1 MGLNNMA
8 DWAVW
13 WWDGGTEDR
22 SCCQSTGIEQRV
34 LEVIVLM
41 NVTVTTSAHQFPHLR
56 KQLAVAYSVPMWV
69 KRSAESQMLLLEVSG
84 G

>member
-1 MGLNNMA
+1 
-8 DWAVW
+8 
-13 WWDGGTEDR
+13 
-22 SCCQSTGIEQRV
+22 
-34 LEVIVLM
+34 M